1 MSEDPYIAG
10 ENSEVE
16 NNKSGNQ
23 NIEIKNMEVHHHP
36 HVEKKNFKEYF
47 LEFLMIFLAVT
58 MGCFAENIREHFVE
72 ERQQKEYV
80 LSFYED
86 LKTDSA
92 NISTII
98 DFNQQKLDGLK
109 NVSNCYDTIS
119 MHMGSDA
126 CLEELVRSS
135 ISLRQ
140 FQMTARTIKEL
151 SNAGGYRLLAKE
163 DADSITQYEAEVNF
177 VMDFQSAYQQVQD
190 NLRNITSDVISF
202 KALRQMHPGQLNTH
216 DVAGTFLYEY
226 DGKLLNKYFNELF
239 KYSGFIHAQSGM
251 LKQLKNKQVYLI
263 NYFKKKYKLQ

>member
-1 MSEDPYIAG
+1 
-10 ENSEVE
+10 
-16 NNKSGNQ
+16 
-23 NIEIKNMEVHHHP
+23 MEVHHHP
-36 HVEKKNFKEYF
+36 DLHHKKKNLKEYF
-47 LEFLMIFLAVT
+47 FEFLMIFLAVT
-58 MGCFAENIREHFVE
+58 MGFIAENIREHFVE

-92 NISTII
+92 NISSII
-98 DFNQQKLDGLK
+98 DFNQQKSDGLK
-109 NVSNCYDTIS
+109 DVGNCYDTIS

-126 CLEELVRSS
+126 CLEELVRCT

-151 SNAGGYRLLAKE
+151 SNAGGYRLLVKE

-190 NLRNITSDVISF
+190 NLRNITSDLISF
-202 KALRQMHPGQLNTH
+202 KALRQMQVGQLNTNV
-216 DVAGTFLYEY
+216 VAGTFLYEY

-251 LKQLKNKQVYLI
+251 LKQLKNKQLYLI